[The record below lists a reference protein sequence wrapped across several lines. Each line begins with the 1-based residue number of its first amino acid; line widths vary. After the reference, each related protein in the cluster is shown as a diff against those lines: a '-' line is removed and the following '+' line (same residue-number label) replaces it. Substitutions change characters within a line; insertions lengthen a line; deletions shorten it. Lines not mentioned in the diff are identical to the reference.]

1 MWHFEFCLKYFL
13 LLHLS
18 YWCCPWIHL
27 KQCNAIRSGTQVYIL
42 KTQIV
47 VCFLYLTIIDLSTL
61 NKLVPF
67 KFWDFHDFL
76 ILRTLA
82 WVIALQY
89 YLLNQVVLLCCQ
101 VLIVVLV
108 ITGRYAAFYCK
119 RFMLA
124 EGTHTRIALSASFIA
139 LVGGWR
145 TSNSASQLSK
155 NQQTV
160 LWSWRENVC

>member
-1 MWHFEFCLKYFL
+1 MLFEVEHKSTYLKHKL
-13 LLHLS
+13 LF
-18 YWCCPWIHL
+18 
-27 KQCNAIRSGTQVYIL
+27 V
-42 KTQIV
+42 
-47 VCFLYLTIIDLSTL
+47 FLYLTIIDLSTL

-124 EGTHTRIALSASFIA
+124 EGTHTDCTVGIIHSIGWWMEDIEFSISAVQKSTNCAVELKGECFFNF
-139 LVGGWR
+139 W
-145 TSNSASQLSK
+145 QK
-155 NQQTV
+155 
-160 LWSWRENVC
+160 